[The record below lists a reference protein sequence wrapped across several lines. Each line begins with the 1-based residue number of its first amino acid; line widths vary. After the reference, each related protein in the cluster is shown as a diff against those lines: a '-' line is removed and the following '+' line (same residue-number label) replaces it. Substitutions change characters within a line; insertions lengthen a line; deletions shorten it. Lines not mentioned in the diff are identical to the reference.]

1 MFPKIINKSLDLYR
15 DLRRYYHDL
24 QRSSGHQVKLFNAQ
38 IVNLNNHS
46 VFEKSSVQSHWLN
59 QFISNRVTIPK
70 NKSLSIFGVNGTKF
84 ASKINQSNYKIF
96 YTIENVH
103 VKQSTWIDYNNLLLD
118 CKNIDLSLGFDYI
131 DHPQYIR
138 FPYWLMTTFSSS
150 ANYESIK
157 SKCNEINKIQ
167 SDFMIRK
174 KFCAFICRADYF
186 GDRGFFADQ
195 ISKIATINF
204 PGTFRHNDDDKK
216 MLYNDNKLDYLRQFK
231 FNLCPENSNNEGYV
245 TEKIFDALT
254 AGCIPIYWG
263 ANNQPEPNIIN
274 KNAVFF

>member
-96 YTIENVH
+96 YTIEKGV
-103 VKQSTWIDYNNLLLD
+103 
-118 CKNIDLSLGFDYI
+118 
-131 DHPQYIR
+131 
-138 FPYWLMTTFSSS
+138 
-150 ANYESIK
+150 
-157 SKCNEINKIQ
+157 
-167 SDFMIRK
+167 
-174 KFCAFICRADYF
+174 
-186 GDRGFFADQ
+186 
-195 ISKIATINF
+195 IS
-204 PGTFRHNDDDKK
+204 
-216 MLYNDNKLDYLRQFK
+216 
-231 FNLCPENSNNEGYV
+231 V
-245 TEKIFDALT
+245 
-254 AGCIPIYWG
+254 
-263 ANNQPEPNIIN
+263 
-274 KNAVFF
+274 

>member
-1 MFPKIINKSLDLYR
+1 
-15 DLRRYYHDL
+15 
-24 QRSSGHQVKLFNAQ
+24 
-38 IVNLNNHS
+38 
-46 VFEKSSVQSHWLN
+46 
-59 QFISNRVTIPK
+59 
-70 NKSLSIFGVNGTKF
+70 
-84 ASKINQSNYKIF
+84 
-96 YTIENVH
+96 
-103 VKQSTWIDYNNLLLD
+103 
-118 CKNIDLSLGFDYI
+118 
-131 DHPQYIR
+131 
-138 FPYWLMTTFSSS
+138 MTTFSSS

-274 KNAVFF
+274 KNAVFFLNLNQDNEKVLSEIEKVNNSPKLYNEFMNQPKLNSDAPDIIFQYFLNLESKLKQIVTR